1 VVKETAG
8 TWPRVLMYCMLVSL
22 LAQQKSQ
29 PTIIL
34 RSVKMSLKDRGGTA
48 KIRASDISITLA
60 SNAI

>member
-1 VVKETAG
+1 
-8 TWPRVLMYCMLVSL
+8 MLVSL

-34 RSVKMSLKDRGGTA
+34 RSVKMSLKDRGRTA